1 MPVYSVQTEMTVL
14 SAHLVSV
21 PEAPV
26 RPARLVLIGGS
37 GQVGSLLARHFYTL
51 GSDVCVVARTAYSA
65 PWRLAAWD
73 ARHLGLWTKQLE
85 GADVVI
91 NLAGRSV
98 NCRYHRSNRREI
110 LDSRVGPTGL
120 LGQAIGS
127 LRNPPRLWLN
137 ASTATIYRHSLD
149 REMDEAGE
157 LGGTEP
163 EKDVPD
169 EWRFSIDVA
178 KRWEETFF
186 WSGHSATR
194 KVALRSA
201 MIMSPDRGGVF
212 DTLSRLVRLR
222 LGGKAGSGRQYV
234 SWIHEQDFARAVD
247 FVIADGTIAGVLN
260 VASPNPI
267 PNSEFMQKLRQAW
280 GIAGGLSATERMLE
294 VGAFFL
300 RTETELILKSRRV
313 VPGRLLDH
321 GFRFD
326 FPYWAEA
333 SKDLVSRRRLGN

>member
-1 MPVYSVQTEMTVL
+1 MTVM
-14 SAHLVSV
+14 AAYRVSD

-26 RPARLVLIGGS
+26 APARVVLIGGS
-37 GQVGSLLARHFYTL
+37 GQVGRILARHFYTR
-51 GSDVCVVARTAYSA
+51 GSDVCVVARTTYSA
-65 PWRLAAWD
+65 PWRVAAWD
-73 ARHLGLWTKQLE
+73 ANHMGPWTKQLE
-85 GADVVI
+85 AADVVI

-98 NCRYHRSNRREI
+98 NCRYHRWNRREI
-110 LDSRVGPTGL
+110 LDSRVRSTEL

-137 ASTATIYRHSLD
+137 ASTATIYRHSLS

-201 MIMSPDRGGVF
+201 MIMSPDGGGVF

-247 FVIADGTIAGVLN
+247 FVIANGTITGALN
-260 VASPNPI
+260 LASPNPI
-267 PNSEFMQKLRQAW
+267 PNSEFMRKLRQAW
-280 GIAGGLSATERMLE
+280 GIAHGLSATERMLE

-313 VPGRLLDH
+313 VPGRLLNH

-326 FPYWAEA
+326 FPNWAEA
-333 SKDLVSRRRLGN
+333 SKDLVSRWRLTNRKRQKR